1 MEDTSFLS
9 SQTKFDNNTLRLKKK
24 SKKILNEDIQNHLR
38 DDKLKIERKI
48 LYNQIDDTQKE

>member
-38 DDKLKIERKI
+38 DGKLKIERKI

>member
-24 SKKILNEDIQNHLR
+24 SKKILNEDIQNHLK
-38 DDKLKIERKI
+38 DDKIKIDKKN
-48 LYNQIDDTQKE
+48 L